1 KTLQI
6 WSEHTASDGR
16 VYYYNKVTKQ
26 SSWQKPDEL
35 KTPEEKK
42 LAVAKLWREYKTPE
56 GRPYY
61 YNIETKETTW
71 ICPKDFDPAVVT
83 KVKSGV
89 ESKGSDTSKTEL
101 QSGGESELEKAML
114 ATLKSLEQPNE
125 QTGNVKEADAEDAEE
140 EKDLRQ
146 KQSDKFRDLLRDKY
160 SEGKISSTS
169 SWEQAMR
176 YIQHDPRFRILNKV
190 SEKKQLF
197 NAWKVQRQKE
207 ERDEKRLAI
216 KKAKEDLEEWL
227 QNNPKVRP
235 TMRYSK
241 AEILFADEPIW
252 KAVHEGERKE
262 IFADALEFIDKRE
275 KENAKAVRRRNVQAL
290 ADILEGME
298 EITYRTTWAQAQ
310 RLLIENPSFA
320 NDSTLQNMD
329 KEDALI
335 VFEEHIRTAEKH
347 YLKEKDMEERRRRRQ
362 ERKIREAFQ
371 AYLVELHKRGEL
383 TSISLWS
390 ELYPVISADSRFDNM
405 LKQSGSTPLDL
416 FKFYV
421 EDLKSQ
427 FGQDR
432 RVIKEILKDLNVTV
446 EVGTTFDQLCKWVS
460 SDERGKTVDPGNMK
474 LCYNSLVEKAEAK
487 EKEQEREEARKRR
500 RYETAFRNILRTLV
514 PPVEPNSQ
522 WEVIRPKIE
531 NEEAFIAVETEQL
544 REKFFNDYLQN
555 LAEACGHHH
564 GSSKKKKKDKKKRR
578 KEEKDSETEGEA
590 RPKKKKKHHKSDIS
604 DDERGAER
612 KRRKKK
618 KRLHS
623 KSCSRSQ
630 SVNGS
635 NESELSE
642 GELERRRKIL
652 LNKLDISGELFT
664 LTYGA
669 LVAELLR
676 DLESP
681 LAVNR
686 QLDKMGYNIGLR
698 LADDLLAKNSQIQ
711 RCTDMHQVADVL
723 AKVALRSYLAS
734 TAFLGVTA
742 QVSNW
747 NARNDEF
754 SLVLESNPLAEFVEV
769 PPELAQDLR
778 YSQILCGTI
787 RGALEMMHMEVQTF
801 IVQEHSQS
809 VEIRVKFIRILEES
823 VPPGDD

>member
-1 KTLQI
+1 MIPFGGPPAFSPLMNIPPNAAASQATYLQQQVIMPPLQRIPMMAVSTPPAPLQLPQVSVASPATTPRPMLVPPQMQMEIAAAAQSPRTSSIATTLITSDVCLLILKTLQI

-42 LAVAKLWREYKTPE
+42 LAAAKLWREYKTPE

-71 ICPKDFDPAVVT
+71 ICPKDFDPSVVI
-83 KVKSGV
+83 KGAFSSQFAIKKFMIVSEIFSVKNGV
-89 ESKGSDTSKTEL
+89 ESKGSDTSKTEP

-125 QTGNVKEADAEDAEE
+125 QAGSTKEAETEDGEE
-140 EKDLRQ
+140 EKDLKQ

-160 SEGKISSTS
+160 NEGKISSTS

-241 AEILFADEPIW
+241 AEMLFADEPIW

-371 AYLVELHKRGEL
+371 TYLVELHKRGEL

-390 ELYPVISADSRFDNM
+390 ELYPVISADLRFDSM

-500 RYETAFRNILRTLV
+500 RHETAFRNILRTLV
-514 PPVEPNSQ
+514 PPVEPNSH

-531 NEEAFIAVETEQL
+531 NEEAFITVETEQL
-544 REKFFNDYLQN
+544 REKFFN
-555 LAEACGHHH
+555 
-564 GSSKKKKKDKKKRR
+564 
-578 KEEKDSETEGEA
+578 KESETEGEA
-590 RPKKKKKHHKSDIS
+590 RPKKKRKHHKSDVS
-604 DDERGAER
+604 DEEKGGYFLFICIGAER
-612 KRRKKK
+612 RRKKKK

-630 SVNGS
+630 SVEAVEKHFKEEEDSPLQQDRS

-642 GELERRRKIL
+642 GELERKRKIL
-652 LNKLDISGELFT
+652 LNKLD
-664 LTYGA
+664 
-669 LVAELLR
+669 V
-676 DLESP
+676 SP
-681 LAVNR
+681 
-686 QLDKMGYNIGLR
+686 
-698 LADDLLAKNSQIQ
+698 
-711 RCTDMHQVADVL
+711 
-723 AKVALRSYLAS
+723 
-734 TAFLGVTA
+734 
-742 QVSNW
+742 
-747 NARNDEF
+747 
-754 SLVLESNPLAEFVEV
+754 
-769 PPELAQDLR
+769 
-778 YSQILCGTI
+778 
-787 RGALEMMHMEVQTF
+787 
-801 IVQEHSQS
+801 QS
-809 VEIRVKFIRILEES
+809 S
-823 VPPGDD
+823 

>member
-1 KTLQI
+1 MLPFGGPPFSSLMNIPPAAAAASQATYLQQQVIMPPLQRIPMMTVSSTPAPLQLPQVSVASPATTPRPMLVPPQMQMEIAAAAQSPRTSSIGTTLVTSDI

-42 LAVAKLWREYKTPE
+42 LAAAKLWREYKTPE

-83 KVKSGV
+83 KVKNGV
-89 ESKGSDTSKTEL
+89 ESKGSDTSKTEP

-125 QTGNVKEADAEDAEE
+125 QIGNTKEADAEDVEE
-140 EKDLRQ
+140 EKDLKQ

-160 SEGKISSTS
+160 NEGKISSTS

-275 KENAKAVRRRNVQAL
+275 KENAKAIRRRNVQAL

-432 RVIKEILKDLNVTV
+432 RVIKEILKDLSVTI
-446 EVGTTFDQLCKWVS
+446 EVGTTFDQLCKWVL

-500 RYETAFRNILRTLV
+500 RHETAFRNILRTLV

-531 NEEAFIAVETEQL
+531 NEEAFITVETEQL

-578 KEEKDSETEGEA
+578 KEEKESETEGES
-590 RPKKKKKHHKSDIS
+590 RSKKKKKHHKSDIS
-604 DDERGAER
+604 DEEKGTER
-612 KRRKKK
+612 RRKKK
-618 KRLHS
+618 KKRIHS
-623 KSCSRSQ
+623 KSCSRSHSVEPVEKQ
-630 SVNGS
+630 SKEDSPLQQDRS

-642 GELERRRKIL
+642 GELERQRKFL
-652 LNKLDISGELFT
+652 LNKLD
-664 LTYGA
+664 
-669 LVAELLR
+669 V
-676 DLESP
+676 SP
-681 LAVNR
+681 
-686 QLDKMGYNIGLR
+686 
-698 LADDLLAKNSQIQ
+698 
-711 RCTDMHQVADVL
+711 
-723 AKVALRSYLAS
+723 
-734 TAFLGVTA
+734 
-742 QVSNW
+742 
-747 NARNDEF
+747 
-754 SLVLESNPLAEFVEV
+754 
-769 PPELAQDLR
+769 
-778 YSQILCGTI
+778 
-787 RGALEMMHMEVQTF
+787 
-801 IVQEHSQS
+801 QS
-809 VEIRVKFIRILEES
+809 S
-823 VPPGDD
+823 

>member
-1 KTLQI
+1 MPSI
-6 WSEHTASDGR
+6 S
-16 VYYYNKVTKQ
+16 
-26 SSWQKPDEL
+26 
-35 KTPEEKK
+35 
-42 LAVAKLWREYKTPE
+42 
-56 GRPYY
+56 
-61 YNIETKETTW
+61 I
-71 ICPKDFDPAVVT
+71 
-83 KVKSGV
+83 
-89 ESKGSDTSKTEL
+89 
-101 QSGGESELEKAML
+101 SELE
-114 ATLKSLEQPNE
+114 
-125 QTGNVKEADAEDAEE
+125 
-140 EKDLRQ
+140 
-146 KQSDKFRDLLRDKY
+146 
-160 SEGKISSTS
+160 
-169 SWEQAMR
+169 
-176 YIQHDPRFRILNKV
+176 
-190 SEKKQLF
+190 
-197 NAWKVQRQKE
+197 
-207 ERDEKRLAI
+207 DEKRLAI

-241 AEILFADEPIW
+241 AEILFSDEPIW
-252 KAVHEGERKE
+252 KAVHESERKE

-390 ELYPVISADSRFDNM
+390 ELYPVISADIRFDNM

-474 LCYNSLVEKAEAK
+474 LCYNSLIEKAEAK

-500 RYETAFRNILRTLV
+500 RHETAFRNILRTLV

-578 KEEKDSETEGEA
+578 KEEKESETEGEA
-590 RPKKKKKHHKSDIS
+590 KPKKKKKHHKSDLS
-604 DDERGAER
+604 DEEKGTER
-612 KRRKKK
+612 KHKKKK
-618 KRLHS
+618 KRMQS

-630 SVNGS
+630 SVDGS

-642 GELERRRKIL
+642 AELERKRKIL
-652 LNKLDISGELFT
+652 LNKLD
-664 LTYGA
+664 
-669 LVAELLR
+669 V
-676 DLESP
+676 SP
-681 LAVNR
+681 
-686 QLDKMGYNIGLR
+686 
-698 LADDLLAKNSQIQ
+698 
-711 RCTDMHQVADVL
+711 
-723 AKVALRSYLAS
+723 
-734 TAFLGVTA
+734 
-742 QVSNW
+742 
-747 NARNDEF
+747 
-754 SLVLESNPLAEFVEV
+754 
-769 PPELAQDLR
+769 
-778 YSQILCGTI
+778 
-787 RGALEMMHMEVQTF
+787 
-801 IVQEHSQS
+801 QS
-809 VEIRVKFIRILEES
+809 S
-823 VPPGDD
+823 